1 MLNIGHVHFDHTL
14 ARLIAFK
21 VAQWRASGMGTG
33 LADSKPSS
41 RLDFETTD
49 ITNAMVAEAPP
60 ADAVMREA
68 AALASP
74 SVKATSQSARELPVT
89 VRAVPRSR
97 PDLRVFAAGVRA
109 LLVHGAAA
117 CLRVQ
122 VTAVTVGAT
131 RQGKDAVLEVEMVD
145 QAGLFQ
151 TLGNLL
157 GRVVFGLERVHQTQ
171 THQIGHAH
179 FDGHG
184 AAVGCTAVTQAAAVA
199 GPGVA
204 AVNVDNGYR

>member
-68 AALASP
+68 AALAGP
-74 SVKATSQSARELPVT
+74 SVKATNHSA
-89 VRAVPRSR
+89 
-97 PDLRVFAAGVRA
+97 
-109 LLVHGAAA
+109 
-117 CLRVQ
+117 
-122 VTAVTVGAT
+122 
-131 RQGKDAVLEVEMVD
+131 
-145 QAGLFQ
+145 
-151 TLGNLL
+151 
-157 GRVVFGLERVHQTQ
+157 
-171 THQIGHAH
+171 
-179 FDGHG
+179 
-184 AAVGCTAVTQAAAVA
+184 
-199 GPGVA
+199 
-204 AVNVDNGYR
+204 